1 MNGAGLE
8 VLLEG
13 LVPDIAYSGEKGVS
27 VSELL
32 KIVRKYHRSAG
43 LEGASSEGDVAGGPS
58 EPIPDGDL
66 ESSFTEAELNSAR
79 WAWGWLRSRPQ
90 ILIGGNKRW
99 NRLELSEVLALPE
112 AKLSPAAA
120 VDGQASVGGPAA
132 TPQKSDQKSK
142 KTLTTRPRIHPSEDL
157 VWQTLTRHGVDYK
170 RVPVLEWKCL
180 LGIASV
186 KGEGILQ
193 SDLRRLVDQ
202 DKRSLPKRTDSLAKK
217 GYIAKR
223 TIVVQK
229 MKTSKLWLID
239 FAPPILESETGG
251 LDLSKETLTKDLEPV
266 AWHTRWTGNNIDMEA
281 FGKTFVAII
290 KAWGVI
296 RYSDLRY
303 KMGVGGK
310 QWQMKTLSKNSQR
323 FVDMGVLKYTA
334 ASFPGTR
341 KVFKDCLK
349 FVRDPRPEEWEK
361 FLATGK
367 KTSQY
372 SDATR
377 HREPKPNALAL
388 YGKSSGENEES
399 KDESGKKPRRIFPGW
414 IPEKPL
420 AQNVFEVIRSA
431 GPEGASNPQVSVA
444 TVGYGFR
451 RYMASHLT
459 KVAETQQPAH
469 LKKFQIVSRLVRKGK
484 TSAYMFSVQEPE
496 ATPKA
501 PDADATTDQTEEA
514 VVAQNGPSASTG
526 ADAYGFGSIRTK
538 AFSSKSN
545 ASLSDLARL
554 ARKPGAKRK
563 HLFSSKAE
571 RMAEGDDVSMVDAI
585 TEPVQSET
593 PVGKEPAPKPVSE
606 EIEQVH
612 HEEEEEPVQLRRGR
626 QPRQRPEEDNGDD
639 QGAAKK
645 LMEEIH
651 IPVES
656 EPATIKVLPEPSPKI
671 TELLPGKP
679 PGAYIGIP
687 GSLNP
692 IPKKK
697 GRPRQSSVIIIKSEK
712 LKRLKL
718 LESTDAV
725 DQGQSA
731 GDVGSNEVEAPR
743 ILLNVRYHGISGQL
757 ELNQVDRALTF
768 VRTEGRAAKQPLT
781 IGIDSILDDLS
792 IRNVPG
798 GDDKCLVFVTGDAE
812 EANTSLSYT
821 FTFEANEQNQRNALA
836 IQQEVVKLKPG
847 QAVGDVIVAVPS
859 TPSGDIEEDTPP
871 RSGATRG
878 RGRGRGGRG
887 RGRGG
892 GGRSKKSQPVGGGAK
907 VHKCDLCGGT
917 WKNDIG
923 LKYHLTKGQ
932 TECNPNFDPAELLER
947 SRRKRKLSPAPAP
960 PTPAAASDAD
970 GETPSKRLRQ
980 LHGTHRA
987 DRPPAPPR
995 PEVRKA
1001 LRPRQDPGF
1010 AFRGFAVEDFTAPA
1024 VETPRGNGAR
1034 EQEKARRP
1042 TGMGMSYFVDDGD
1055 DESPESGTTL
1065 QDPDQMDVDD
1075 SNQVNGRLD
1084 STAQGKSIDAVGA
1097 ASETAKVA
1105 DLAQPKPASQ
1115 VLSAKKAIMSAQI
1128 QPKDATN
1135 GKTPEKKARAGP
1147 KSGRPRKLLDPL
1159 YRKEAEYIE
1168 GEERALTSQDAQQT
1182 ARSEPEKR
1190 ADEPPVSKPSNKEP
1204 IMIEDDEE
1212 IVDGSADEETSSQ
1225 HGQASHIKP
1234 FKPSTDYDRM
1244 ATEAK
1249 KRTAQAFD
1257 IISYLLDSNC
1267 GVFPGDKALFYALTK
1282 VFLQEFRNQIPPTWN
1297 NCYSAIKAM
1306 EARKHATV
1314 HTHMLKT
1321 ERGKLVTFSMLVK
1334 AGVDPAGMIPTFM
1347 KQKMRD
1353 TYPCLYIP
1361 TAFSPTKEELV
1372 LLQELDNPQKPTKV
1386 NANGQ
1391 KFRSRRK
1398 IDEVEVFNAPYYTQ
1412 NASVTPS
1419 ASDPLRARHS
1429 EQPMNTEGRKRSA
1442 FDELPGSPL
1451 AKRARVGVLESR
1463 SRDKESGA
1471 ADGGR
1476 DDSDFMDQD
1485 SEYAPSDYE
1494 EILPPPRVAQN
1505 SLDHKLNGNSEA
1517 PHNREMSHSAAMFAP
1532 KMRRSKKTAT
1542 AEAKRRAKA
1551 KPKPNRQ
1558 QVLDGNGLLNGEPT
1572 SVIEAIKAYG
1582 LLPVKTGKRGVPKP
1596 MPRVKKM
1603 IKLPIQLGRAR
1614 NPGLAS
1620 LPSLFFKN
1628 DWLAQTRSEFRFL
1641 LPNTLLEDAV
1651 GESGDESERE
1661 SSSYA
1666 STPVA
1671 TPKLLPQSS
1680 GDEPQVP
1687 ELAPKPAPEPAP
1699 EVAPEPA
1706 PEDED
1711 REKGDVQHEF
1721 APLTLVNANSRGS
1734 WDDLGNDF
1742 FEANHEKSLSI
1753 QGWMPSRRYLLSQ
1766 NLPHSA
1772 QEMAQRAA
1780 AGNWRVTRFLDRNW
1794 GKFCAVV
1801 QRCLSW
1807 ELSMAG
1813 TALLTSG
1820 SVAPDYI
1827 YINVSPPEG
1836 RSKMKPTTLQ
1846 WPDETQFTLETL
1858 PYGDLD
1864 DDVDDDDELASADD
1878 NRGWN
1883 TGNLAE
1889 PRPFK
1894 KRRVT
1899 TKVPQRKTGVGG
1911 RPTKFKLQA
1920 IKTGRELTA
1929 YPISPDDFLRI
1940 PGDEKEELDWTS
1952 ENTRLTSFIVVTT
1965 LLGGVDRVVDWGLM
1979 MRLYPDLTLSQL
1991 RHAWCALKK
2000 DRQSTI
2006 ISLTDKFRHSFI
2018 KAYAANELPPIDFNN
2033 TAAYDWKALIK
2044 WTEALDEFERVDLP
2058 ASRTF
2063 LESEYALSD
2072 IKFENREWRE
2082 SYYHVQRSVFNR
2094 FQDATS
2100 EALSMPIDQGNR
2112 KDPRVTLDSQLVV
2125 GMSWTR
2131 SLSVTPVDRYSVD
2144 VILRKRNN
2152 LFPGLT
2158 KSEITDIILKGID
2171 QLQRDGV
2178 ISKSTAKWSN
2188 GRRWRFNNRVPE
2200 TLEKVAHEDR
2210 LAQAVAYKKELD
2222 DAFAAGETKKRVKY
2236 ITNDGMIMALLNMQ
2250 AQGRVRIE
2258 TTGQPN
2264 VPMGHEPGNY
2274 ETRKYPKKYLHFR
2287 IDVAP
2292 TDTYLYNDSDEITE
2306 LRRRVEA
2313 ANPPNAGPEGA
2324 IPVWCDVLGRV
2335 DPKRWVTYLSAVL
2348 VTIASRGAMPADE
2361 LVKTIKPV
2369 IMLFEVEL
2377 IMEWAAKLG
2386 ILKPQLEGGAALAA
2400 MEWWWL
2406 TVQVQKDRAE
2416 TVPKPRK
2423 ALPSGRR
2430 VVGAADQ
2437 EAAVPAGKVVGGEE

>member
-27 VSELL
+27 VLELL

-43 LEGASSEGDVAGGPS
+43 LEDASPEGDVTGGPS
-58 EPIPDGDL
+58 EPTPDGDL

-79 WAWGWLRSRPQ
+79 WAWDWLRSRPQ

-112 AKLSPAAA
+112 AEPAQAVV
-120 VDGQASVGGPAA
+120 VDGPEASARGTAA
-132 TPQKSDQKSK
+132 TPQKNDQKSK
-142 KTLTTRPRIHPSEDL
+142 KVLTTRPRIHPSEDL

-239 FAPPILESETGG
+239 FAPPILESESGG

-388 YGKSSGENEES
+388 YGKSSGQTEES

-459 KVAETQQPAH
+459 KVAETQQPPH

-496 ATPKA
+496 AASKV
-501 PDADATTDQTEEA
+501 PDADVTTEQTEGA
-514 VVAQNGPSASTG
+514 LITQYGSSSSTG

-538 AFSSKSN
+538 AFSSKPN
-545 ASLSDLARL
+545 TTLSDLARL
-554 ARKPGAKRK
+554 ARKPRAKRK

-571 RMAEGDDVSMVDAI
+571 KMADGDDVSMVDAGMEPVQPETPVRKDPALEPTTEEI
-585 TEPVQSET
+585 DQEHNEDEEDNEPVQS
-593 PVGKEPAPKPVSE
+593 
-606 EIEQVH
+606 
-612 HEEEEEPVQLRRGR
+612 RRGR
-626 QPRQRPEEDNGDD
+626 QPRQRPGGDNEDD
-639 QGAAKK
+639 QGTAEGVVDEKP
-645 LMEEIH
+645 L
-651 IPVES
+651 PVES
-656 EPATIKVLPEPSPKI
+656 EPATIEVIMREPSPKI

-697 GRPRQSSVIIIKSEK
+697 GRPKQSFVIIIKSEK

-718 LESTDAV
+718 LDPTDAT
-725 DQGQSA
+725 DQGQSSGDA
-731 GDVGSNEVEAPR
+731 GPEDAEPPR
-743 ILLNVRYHGISGQL
+743 VLLDVRYHGIPGQL
-757 ELNQVDRALTF
+757 ELSHADRALTF
-768 VRTEGRAAKQPLT
+768 VRTAGRAAKQPLT
-781 IGIDSILDDLS
+781 IGIDSVIGDLS

-798 GDDKCLVFVTGDAE
+798 GDDKCLIFVTGETE
-812 EANTSLSYT
+812 EVNTSSSYT
-821 FTFEANEQNQRNALA
+821 FSFDANEENQRNALA
-836 IQQEVVKLKPG
+836 IQQEVIKLKPG
-847 QAVGDVIVAVPS
+847 QAVGDVIIAVPS
-859 TPSGDIEEDTPP
+859 TPSGDLEEATPP

-878 RGRGRGGRG
+878 RGRGRGRG
-887 RGRGG
+887 GRGG
-892 GGRSKKSQPVGGGAK
+892 GGRGRKGQPSGGGAR
-907 VHKCDLCGGT
+907 VWKCDLCGGT

-947 SRRKRKLSPAPAP
+947 SRRKRKLSPAPP
-960 PTPAAASDAD
+960 PPNAAAASDAD

-980 LHGTHRA
+980 LQNTPRT

-995 PEVRKA
+995 PRVRRA

-1010 AFRGFAVEDFTAPA
+1010 AFRGFTVEDAA
-1024 VETPRGNGAR
+1024 DLADETPRGKSAR
-1034 EQEKARRP
+1034 EQEKTKRP
-1042 TGMGMSYFVDDGD
+1042 TGMGMSYLVDDDEDD
-1055 DESPESGTTL
+1055 DEPPESSIAL
-1065 QDPDQMDVDD
+1065 QDPDQMDMDD
-1075 SNQVNGRLD
+1075 TNQVHDGLD
-1084 STAQGKSIDAVGA
+1084 LIAQGKSKNGVGA
-1097 ASETAKVA
+1097 GSEIATV
-1105 DLAQPKPASQ
+1105 DGLAQTKPVSQ
-1115 VLSAKKAIMSAQI
+1115 ALSAKKAIISARV
-1128 QPKDATN
+1128 PSRDVTN
-1135 GKTPEKKARAGP
+1135 GGTPEKKARTGP
-1147 KSGRPRKLLDPL
+1147 TSGQPGKLLDPL
-1159 YRKEAEYIE
+1159 HRREAEYIE
-1168 GEERALTSQDAQQT
+1168 GEERALTSQEAQQT
-1182 ARSEPEKR
+1182 ARSEPKMR
-1190 ADEPPVSKPSNKEP
+1190 ADDTAVSKPLSGESVL
-1204 IMIEDDEE
+1204 IEDDEE
-1212 IVDGSADEETSSQ
+1212 MLDDSADEETSSQ
-1225 HGQASHIKP
+1225 HDRASTIKP

-1306 EARKHATV
+1306 EARKHATL

-1321 ERGKLVTFSMLVK
+1321 ERGRLVTFSMLVK

-1361 TAFSPTKEELV
+1361 TAFSPTKEELL
-1372 LLQELDNPQKPTKV
+1372 LLQELDNPQKATKV

-1412 NASVTPS
+1412 NASNTPS

-1429 EQPMNTEGRKRSA
+1429 EQPMNAGARKRSA
-1442 FDELPGSPL
+1442 LDELPGSPL
-1451 AKRARVGVLESR
+1451 AKRARVSALESNM
-1463 SRDKESGA
+1463 RDKESGDA
-1471 ADGGR
+1471 EARR
-1476 DDSDFMDQD
+1476 DNSDFMDQD
-1485 SEYAPSDYE
+1485 SDYAPSDYE

-1505 SLDHKLNGNSEA
+1505 SLDHKHNGNSEA
-1517 PHNREMSHSAAMFAP
+1517 HHNREISHSAAMFAP

-1542 AEAKRRAKA
+1542 AEAKRKAKA

-1582 LLPVKTGKRGVPKP
+1582 LLPVKSGKRGAPKA
-1596 MPRVKKM
+1596 MPQLKKM
-1603 IKLPIQLGRAR
+1603 LKLPAQLGRAR

-1620 LPSLFFKN
+1620 LPSFFFKN
-1628 DWLAQTRSEFRFL
+1628 DPLAQTQSEFRFL
-1641 LPNTLLEDAV
+1641 LPNTLLEGAV
-1651 GESGDESERE
+1651 GESEDESEQE
-1661 SSSYA
+1661 SSSHS
-1666 STPVA
+1666 STPAA
-1671 TPKLLPQSS
+1671 TPVLLPQTS
-1680 GDEPQVP
+1680 GDEP
-1687 ELAPKPAPEPAP
+1687 ELLA
-1699 EVAPEPA
+1699 
-1706 PEDED
+1706 EDD
-1711 REKGDVQHEF
+1711 SREKGDDQHGF
-1721 APLTLVNANSRGS
+1721 APLTVLNANSRGS
-1734 WDDLGNDF
+1734 WNDLGSDF
-1742 FEANHEKSLSI
+1742 FETHRDKSLSI
-1753 QGWMPSRRYLLSQ
+1753 QGWMPSRRYFLSQ

-1772 QEMAQRAA
+1772 LEMTQRAPV
-1780 AGNWRVTRFLDRNW
+1780 GNWKTTKFLDRNW
-1794 GKFCAVV
+1794 GRFCSVV
-1801 QRCLSW
+1801 QRCLNW
-1807 ELSMAG
+1807 EFSMAG

-1827 YINVSPPEG
+1827 YINVSPSEG
-1836 RSKMKPTTLQ
+1836 RSKMKPATTLQ

-1864 DDVDDDDELASADD
+1864 DEVDDDDDLVSADD

-2058 ASRTF
+2058 ASRNF

-2100 EALSMPIDQGNR
+2100 EALSMPIDKDNR

-2144 VILRKRNN
+2144 IILRKRNN

-2210 LAQAVAYKKELD
+2210 LSQAVAFKKELD
-2222 DAFAAGETKKRVKY
+2222 DAFSAGETKKRVTY

-2250 AQGRVRIE
+2250 AYGRVRIE

-2292 TDTYLYNDSDEITE
+2292 TDKYLYNDSDEIAE
-2306 LRRRVEA
+2306 LRRRVDA
-2313 ANPPNAGPEGA
+2313 APPPNAGPEGA

-2377 IMEWAAKLG
+2377 IMDWAAKLG
-2386 ILKPQLEGGAALAA
+2386 ILEPQLDGAALAA

-2416 TVPKPRK
+2416 APKPRK

-2430 VVGAADQ
+2430 VAGAPDREA
-2437 EAAVPAGKVVGGEE
+2437 AAVPAGKAAGGEE